1 MSAAQDH
8 GGQLGFEA
16 LLCAA
21 EGENRRRKFER
32 ETAHLPG
39 TMAEGLPFFRRLIRQ
54 HHAAMFAADAEAAMA
69 LRKEAERLALRL
81 NGGEPGI
88 LAGEDSPGRVL
99 ARQTAAAPGAVP
111 LWGQEG
117 EFLLDLSGMRVR
129 VEMEGLFGIGCG
141 FGFWPGFSAH
151 AVDPDRPF
159 LSETGFRSF
168 LGLRADP
175 VAGLTPDAFAAKVI
189 ATHVARDLKGRL
201 RAIEPGYRAQ
211 AA

>member
-1 MSAAQDH
+1 
-8 GGQLGFEA
+8 
-16 LLCAA
+16 
-21 EGENRRRKFER
+21 
-32 ETAHLPG
+32 
-39 TMAEGLPFFRRLIRQ
+39 
-54 HHAAMFAADAEAAMA
+54 MFAADAETAMA

-81 NGGEPGI
+81 NGGESGI

-141 FGFWPGFSAH
+141 FGSWPGFSAH
-151 AVDPDRPF
+151 AVDPERPF
-159 LSETGFRSF
+159 LSETGFCSF
-168 LGLRADP
+168 LGLHADP
-175 VAGLTPDAFAAKVI
+175 APGLTPDAFAAKVI
-189 ATHVARDLKGRL
+189 ATHVTRDLKGRL
-201 RAIEPGYRAQ
+201 RAIEPRCGAQ